1 MTSTMLLAHQ
11 NRRAITLME
20 VLISIGILAI
30 GLSSV
35 VALIPAARSQAA
47 RAVVL
52 DRAAVMAAN
61 GLADAVT
68 VGMTRRESL
77 IGFTEDINGNGV
89 LDLAETDANS
99 NGLVD
104 PAEDVNGNGVFD
116 PAEDMAPANGV
127 IDERFVPLRL
137 PTVVVDPL
145 TTATSAFLFNVQRA
159 TLRPEGIYATTP
171 LPLALAPLLTGATV
185 YRKYVCEGRDDVA
198 LSPGASPEDIPANRF
213 DVLGTVDTLG
223 NPTSAVRSFEG
234 RMSCLYLLQSGSPS
248 GNPGRLSVV
257 VFHSRDPS
265 QLVVTGTLEN
275 GYLTVPTLNLGDRLF
290 RDVVRPGGVLYD
302 TTYRRLHQI
311 ASSNADLAGAS
322 AWLTLS
328 TGTLLSTGTFTVQIL
343 PDSVGLAER
352 PFLPEGPSEYT
363 Q

>member
-1 MTSTMLLAHQ
+1 MTFMMLLACK
-11 NRRAITLME
+11 NRRAITLIE

-30 GLSSV
+30 GLSSI
-35 VALIPAARSQAA
+35 VALIPAGRSQAA

-68 VGMTRRESL
+68 VGMTRRDSL

-89 LDLAETDANS
+89 LDVAETDANN
-99 NGLVD
+99 NGIVD
-104 PAEDVNGNGVFD
+104 PAEDLNGNGVFD
-116 PAEDMAPANGV
+116 PAEDTAPGNGV

-137 PTVVVDPL
+137 QTVVIDPA
-145 TTATSAFLFNVQRA
+145 TTAASAFLFNVQRA
-159 TLRPEGIYATTP
+159 TPRPEGIYATSPLP
-171 LPLALAPLLTGATV
+171 LPLAPLVTGAAA

-198 LSPGASPEDIPANRF
+198 MAPVASTQDIPANRF
-213 DVLGTVDTLG
+213 DALGTVDSLG
-223 NPTSAVRSFEG
+223 NPSRAVRSFEG
-234 RMSCLYLLQSGSPS
+234 RMSCLYMLQSGSPS
-248 GNPGRLSVV
+248 GSPGRLSVV
-257 VFHSRDPS
+257 VFHNRDPS

-275 GYLTVPTLNLGDRLF
+275 GYLTVPSLNLRDRRF
-290 RDVVRPGGVLYD
+290 RDIVRPGGVIYD
-302 TTYRRLHQI
+302 TAYRRLHQI

-352 PFLPEGPSEYT
+352 PFLPEGPSKYT